1 MKRMLINATQQEE
14 MRVALVDGQRLY
26 DLDIESPGHEQKK
39 ANIYKGKITRIE
51 PSLEAAFVDY
61 GAERHGFLP
70 LKEIA
75 KTYFP
80 SGYTFNGR
88 PNIKDVIKEGQE
100 VIVQVDKEERGQKGA
115 ALTTFISVAGSYLVL
130 MPNNPRAGGISRRI
144 EGDERIELKEAL
156 SRLNLPKGM
165 GLIVRTAGVGK
176 SFEELEYDLKA
187 LLVHWEAIQ
196 NAANS
201 GKAPFLIHQ
210 ESNVIF
216 RAIRDYLR
224 RDIGEILI
232 DKARVFEEAKAHIE
246 RFRPDFIN
254 RVKLYQNDVPLF
266 THYQIESQ
274 IESAFQREV
283 RLPSGGSIVI
293 DPTEALTSIDI
304 NSSKA
309 TKGGDI
315 EETALN
321 TNLEAADEIA
331 RQLRLRD
338 LGGLIVIDF
347 IDMTPPRHQR
357 EVENRLKDAV
367 RADRARV
374 QIGKISRFGLLEM
387 SRQRLRPSLG
397 EASQHSCPRCDGQG
411 TIRSNESIALS
422 ILRLIEEEAI
432 KENTAQ
438 VNAQVPVKVGSYLL
452 NEKRRAVQRIEKRHN
467 CDVVIIP
474 NQHMETPHYDVVRL
488 RKDDVPES
496 VSYEQVVTPEV
507 EVVATPIATPVV
519 KEEPVLKGVAMP
531 TAPAPAPQPTEAA
544 KQPQAQKQAEEEVGL
559 LSRIGTWLKGLFGGE
574 EEQKE
579 EEQPKQQ
586 PRQRQDNRRRNQQR
600 RKSRN
605 RNDRRNDE
613 RNDNRKVEHGK
624 SDDKTRKDEQNDN
637 QERSEGRNKRR
648 RQNQRRRNDSDKSKQ
663 TAEQN
668 AEQNAEQ
675 KQDGTEQV
683 TQEKANKPRRQRRNL
698 KKKVRIESE
707 TQVAQA
713 TDEAAKVQPEG
724 TQEPVQQP
732 EQVADQNTEAVVN
745 EAAPQEEVKQTQTA
759 ETSANEV
766 ATQTQ
771 GQSQDKSQ
779 VEETPDEDQEQRE
792 QPRTRS
798 RRSPRHLR
806 AAGQKR
812 KRNENKDATPA
823 FVPVADQA
831 AAEFEAELNAT
842 AKASDVDSQEAAS
855 VSETEAAAVKAK
867 APVAEQA
874 DEAPKADIPAPVRE
888 EEASV
893 VEASVTKSV
902 EEAPISDTPAT
913 EPVEAAPIADTTVT
927 EPVEAAP
934 IADTPATEP
943 VEAAPIADTPA
954 TEPVEAASI
963 ADTPATEPVEAAP
976 IADTPANEPVEAAPI
991 ADTPA
996 TEPVEAAP
1004 IADTP
1009 ATEPVEEA
1017 PIADTPATEPVEEAP
1032 IANTPAAKPVEEVP
1046 VAAPP
1051 AEHVEEAPAET
1062 APLAQATESAVSVR
1076 VRYQCGAAAPM
1087 TKAAADSSAD
1097 NAITVLPMPDSMREK
1112 VSDSGQG
1119 SGSKSPTARA
1129 SSAMASPASY
1139 E

>member
-88 PNIKDVIKEGQE
+88 PNIKDVIREGQE

-156 SRLNLPKGM
+156 SRLDLPKGM

-176 SFEELEYDLKA
+176 SYEELDYDLKA
-187 LLVHWEAIQ
+187 LLVHWQAIQ
-196 NAANS
+196 QAADG

-246 RFRPDFIN
+246 RFRPDFIS

-367 RADRARV
+367 RPDRARV

-397 EASQHSCPRCDGQG
+397 EASQHSCPRCSGQG
-411 TIRSNESIALS
+411 TIRSNDSIALS

-432 KENTAQ
+432 KDNTAQ
-438 VNAQVPVKVGSYLL
+438 VNAQVPVAVGAFLL
-452 NEKRRAVQRIEKRHN
+452 NEKRKSVHRIEKRHN

-474 NQHMETPHYDVVRL
+474 NQHMETPHYEVLRL
-488 RKDDVPES
+488 RKDETS
-496 VSYEQVVTPEV
+496 QAASYEQMTVPEPEV
-507 EVVATPIATPVV
+507 IEVSRAPVAV
-519 KEEPVLKGVAMP
+519 KEEPVLKGVVMP
-531 TAPAPAPQPTEAA
+531 TAPAPAPASTPTAPA
-544 KQPQAQKQAEEEVGL
+544 KPTAVTKVEPSL
-559 LSRIGTWLKGLFGGE
+559 LTRISNWLKALFTPE
-574 EEQKE
+574 PEQKAP
-579 EEQPKQQ
+579 EQKKEPEHR
-586 PRQRQDNRRRNQQR
+586 PRRSNDNRRKNQNRRRNNPKKR
-600 RKSRN
+600 
-605 RNDRRNDE
+605 
-613 RNDNRKVEHGK
+613 
-624 SDDKTRKDEQNDN
+624 DEQSQDNSVEQETRNNESRPSNDSRDKN
-637 QERSEGRNKRR
+637 EGRNKRR
-648 RQNQRRRNDSDKSKQ
+648 RQNQRKRNDVS
-663 TAEQN
+663 T
-668 AEQNAEQ
+668 
-675 KQDGTEQV
+675 TEPAKEEAV
-683 TQEKANKPRRQRRNL
+683 VNTEVEAKETRVKPRRQRRNMR
-698 KKKVRIESE
+698 KKVRVSEQTDTSSESIAVENVSENKQAAMPAATEQPSPEKKTPE
-707 TQVAQA
+707 TSSKSQEKVKEQHIDKP
-713 TDEAAKVQPEG
+713 TSDAKLV
-724 TQEPVQQP
+724 QEPIDSVIDEQP
-732 EQVADQNTEAVVN
+732 EQAKQGEEAG
-745 EAAPQEEVKQTQTA
+745 TD
-759 ETSANEV
+759 ET
-766 ATQTQ
+766 
-771 GQSQDKSQ
+771 
-779 VEETPDEDQEQRE
+779 
-792 QPRTRS
+792 PRTRS

-806 AAGQKR
+806 AAGQRRR
-812 KRNENKDATPA
+812 KPEGDKDAEPA
-823 FVPVADQA
+823 FIPVADQA
-831 AAEFEAELNAT
+831 AAEYEAQLKSEDET
-842 AKASDVDSQEAAS
+842 AQ
-855 VSETEAAAVKAK
+855 VKANSDIV
-867 APVAEQA
+867 P
-874 DEAPKADIPAPVRE
+874 EAPAV
-888 EEASV
+888 
-893 VEASVTKSV
+893 
-902 EEAPISDTPAT
+902 
-913 EPVEAAPIADTTVT
+913 EPVEAET
-927 EPVEAAP
+927 EAQP
-934 IADTPATEP
+934 
-943 VEAAPIADTPA
+943 
-954 TEPVEAASI
+954 
-963 ADTPATEPVEAAP
+963 
-976 IADTPANEPVEAAPI
+976 
-991 ADTPA
+991 
-996 TEPVEAAP
+996 
-1004 IADTP
+1004 
-1009 ATEPVEEA
+1009 
-1017 PIADTPATEPVEEAP
+1017 
-1032 IANTPAAKPVEEVP
+1032 
-1046 VAAPP
+1046 
-1051 AEHVEEAPAET
+1051 EAPAVEPVKAET
-1062 APLAQATESAVSVR
+1062 EAQPEAPAVESVKTETEAQPEAPAVEPVKAETEAQSEAPAVESVKTETEAQSEAPAVESVKTETEAQPEAPAVESVKTETEAQPEAPAVESVKTETEAQSQAPSAKNVNGIASISR
-1076 VRYQCGAAAPM
+1076 RRCTNNASAPM
-1087 TKAAADSSAD
+1087 KKASSVD
-1097 NAITVLPMPDSMREK
+1097 EQVDVITPSAMPHEARE
-1112 VSDSGQG
+1112 VVANSGL
-1119 SGSKSPTARA
+1119 SAGSKAPMGKA
-1129 SSAMASPASY
+1129 SAGMTSTMAMSSTPQ
-1139 E
+1139 

>member
-187 LLVHWEAIQ
+187 LLVHWQAIQ
-196 NAANS
+196 EAADS

-357 EVENRLKDAV
+357 EVENRLKEAV
-367 RADRARV
+367 RPDRARV

-397 EASQHSCPRCDGQG
+397 EASQHSCPRCSGQG

-432 KENTAQ
+432 KDNTAQ
-438 VNAQVPVKVGSYLL
+438 VNAQVPVPVGAYLL
-452 NEKRRAVQRIEKRHN
+452 NEKRKSVHRIEKRHN

-474 NQHMETPHYDVVRL
+474 NQHLETPHYEVLRL
-488 RKDDVPES
+488 RKDETS
-496 VSYEQVVTPEV
+496 EAASYEQMTVPEPEV
-507 EVVATPIATPVV
+507 IEVSRTPTIV
-519 KEEPVLKGVAMP
+519 KEEPVLKGVVMP
-531 TAPAPAPQPTEAA
+531 SAPAPAPVAEKPKAAVAEKSEA
-544 KQPQAQKQAEEEVGL
+544 GL
-559 LSRIGTWLKGLFGGE
+559 LAKIGQWLKGLFSSE
-574 EEQKE
+574 PEKE
-579 EEQPKQQ
+579 EEKKPASQK
-586 PRQRQDNRRRNQQR
+586 PRRNNDNRRKNQNRRRNNAKKREDQTQ
-600 RKSRN
+600 
-605 RNDRRNDE
+605 DE
-613 RNDNRKVEHGK
+613 KVEQETRSNDNREKG
-624 SDDKTRKDEQNDN
+624 
-637 QERSEGRNKRR
+637 EGRNKRR
-648 RQNQRRRNDSDKSKQ
+648 RQNQRKRTDNKVTSTDSKEAV
-663 TAEQN
+663 TNNVE
-668 AEQNAEQ
+668 
-675 KQDGTEQV
+675 TEAKEV
-683 TQEKANKPRRQRRNL
+683 KLKPRRQRRNL
-698 KKKVRIESE
+698 RKKVRIDEQAQDAVVE
-707 TQVAQA
+707 TSNLDVAEAAEQETKVVAQQA
-713 TDEAAKVQPEG
+713 PENTTEVTNKPEPAEVPVEAKKENKAEANEYQQADAQASSEKGDEETTDE
-724 TQEPVQQP
+724 T
-732 EQVADQNTEAVVN
+732 
-745 EAAPQEEVKQTQTA
+745 
-759 ETSANEV
+759 
-766 ATQTQ
+766 
-771 GQSQDKSQ
+771 
-779 VEETPDEDQEQRE
+779 
-792 QPRTRS
+792 PRTRS

-806 AAGQKR
+806 AAGQRRR
-812 KRNENKDATPA
+812 KPEGSKDAEPA
-823 FVPVADQA
+823 FIPVADQA
-831 AAEFEAELNAT
+831 AAEYEAQLKSQVQPTETDVDYKDTEEKLSADVDAEVPVAEEPTVEAETQPEAP
-842 AKASDVDSQEAAS
+842 AAEKAVEVEAQP
-855 VSETEAAAVKAK
+855 E
-867 APVAEQA
+867 APVAEESTVEVETQP
-874 DEAPKADIPAPVRE
+874 EAPVAEEAVEVETQPEAPVA
-888 EEASV
+888 EEA
-893 VEASVTKSV
+893 VEVETQPEAPVA
-902 EEAPISDTPAT
+902 EEAVEVETQPEAPVAQEPAVEVET
-913 EPVEAAPIADTTVT
+913 QPEAPVAQEPAVEVEIQPEAAIAKEAPVET
-927 EPVEAAP
+927 
-934 IADTPATEP
+934 
-943 VEAAPIADTPA
+943 
-954 TEPVEAASI
+954 
-963 ADTPATEPVEAAP
+963 
-976 IADTPANEPVEAAPI
+976 
-991 ADTPA
+991 
-996 TEPVEAAP
+996 
-1004 IADTP
+1004 
-1009 ATEPVEEA
+1009 
-1017 PIADTPATEPVEEAP
+1017 
-1032 IANTPAAKPVEEVP
+1032 K
-1046 VAAPP
+1046 
-1051 AEHVEEAPAET
+1051 EH
-1062 APLAQATESAVSVR
+1062 SAVNGKVSGPR
-1076 VRYQCGAAAPM
+1076 VRFTQTSSSPM
-1087 TKAAADSSAD
+1087 TKASSVDETTEVVTPSA
-1097 NAITVLPMPDSMREK
+1097 MPHEARE
-1112 VSDSGQG
+1112 VVANSGL
-1119 SGSKSPTARA
+1119 SAGSKAPVGRA
-1129 SSAMASPASY
+1129 SSAMASTMAMTKAEPKNEASHA